1 MPIYEYSCTI
11 CDNRFDRLRR
21 MSQMDDA
28 APCPD
33 CGSESRRQLS
43 VFAAFS
49 NGGDGQMSA
58 VAGAG
63 GGCGGCGPGGCAC
76 SMSA

>member
-1 MPIYEYSCTI
+1 MPIYEYTCTL
-11 CDNRFDRLRR
+11 CDNRFDRLRS
-21 MSQMDDA
+21 MSQMDA
-28 APCPD
+28 EAPCPD
-33 CGSESRRQLS
+33 CGSESERQLS

-49 NGGDGQMSA
+49 SGSDGQMSA

-76 SMSA
+76 AMGA

>member
-1 MPIYEYSCTI
+1 MPIYEYRCTSCGHE
-11 CDNRFDRLRR
+11 FDRLRR
-21 MSQMDDA
+21 ASQMDDE
-28 APCPD
+28 APCPQCD
-33 CGSESRRQLS
+33 CDSQRQLS

-49 NGGDGQMSA
+49 SGSDGDLSA

-76 SMSA
+76 SMAN

>member
-1 MPIYEYSCTI
+1 MPIYEYTCTT
-11 CDNRFDRLRR
+11 CHNRFERLRP
-21 MSQMDDA
+21 MSQMDDE

-33 CGSESRRQLS
+33 CGSESQRQLS

-49 NGGDGQMSA
+49 GGTDGDVSA
-58 VAGAG
+58 VAGG

-76 SMSA
+76 SISA